1 MASITGT
8 SIVFNDGGSMAA
20 VGYAPS
26 FVSRAWCR
34 INSSSGTPV
43 IQGSGNVSSVSDMGV
58 GLNQFNFSTAMPDAN
73 FTTVGNSSR
82 AINAISSETITNPY
96 GFNVSYT
103 STRTQNKGAGTHD
116 APVIDIVVVR

>member
-1 MASITGT
+1 MAYINGT
-8 SIVFNDGGSMAA
+8 SVVFNSGSAMSCTGSAE
-20 VGYAPS
+20 S

-34 INSSSGTPV
+34 INSSSGTPI

-58 GLNQFNFSTAMPDAN
+58 GLNQFNFSTAMPDVN
-73 FTTVGNSSR
+73 FTTVGSSSR
-82 AINAISSETITNPY
+82 ALGSISSETITNPY

-103 STRTQNKGAGTHD
+103 STRTQNKGAGAHD